1 MHERERERERE
12 GYMSKTLFLI
22 SVRKREKAYLIPN
35 VFVCQKLFFLVSVR
49 KREKAYLI
57 PNLFVFILALL

>member
-1 MHERERERERE
+1 
-12 GYMSKTLFLI
+12 MSKTLFLI
-22 SVRKREKAYLIPN
+22 SMRKREKAYLIPN
-35 VFVCQKLFFLVSVR
+35 VFVCPKLFFLVSVR